1 MDDTTSSSFDVDV
14 VEIKS
19 SFDNYNNTP
28 SRTLS
33 DKLVRL
39 EADLKL
45 AYELIKE
52 KDLKCKHLEE
62 LQKKVDSEV
71 QELTEQ
77 LFQEAYKMVND
88 AEEQK
93 HKAEVL
99 LEQSQLKVITL
110 SNEVDALKSII
121 KSLQDNKT
129 SKLIQKQKNLFMS
142 TSTSSPSLSSINA
155 VENDHSHVIHII
167 DPTYHR
173 EFIQWK
179 NQGMV
184 IDEKC
189 QFLKTII
196 NEDINPCLFFENPEI
211 SAKIYKAIV
220 ANTIDIEL
228 VFDDNEIIRQCAFLK
243 VQLPCPFRIRLSP
256 EEDWKF
262 ISVLARNRVAAV
274 CDFFTYLR
282 YLIHGI
288 VKTNI
293 SSSYKEIIHLR
304 KNMMM
309 ARLGLQFESQ
319 IMNNSNKNSCEN
331 NKEFNV
337 SYV

>member
-1 MDDTTSSSFDVDV
+1 MMDENTSSSDNDII
-14 VEIKS
+14 ELKS
-19 SFDNYNNTP
+19 SSDDSDAS
-28 SRTLS
+28 SRS
-33 DKLVRL
+33 FMEKLTQL
-39 EADLKL
+39 EADLKM
-45 AYELIKE
+45 AYDLLKE
-52 KDLKCKHLEE
+52 KDSKCKHLEE
-62 LQKKVDSEV
+62 LQKNVDSEV

-77 LFQEAYKMVND
+77 LFQEAYRMVND
-88 AEEQK
+88 AEEK
-93 HKAEVL
+93 RLKAEIL
-99 LEQSQLKVITL
+99 LEQSQLKVTTL

-129 SKLIQKQKNLFMS
+129 SKLIQRQKNLFMS
-142 TSTSSPSLSSINA
+142 TSTSSPALSA
-155 VENDHSHVIHII
+155 CTATAENDHSHVIHII

-173 EFIQWK
+173 DFIQWRS
-179 NQGMV
+179 QGMLM
-184 IDEKC
+184 DEKC

-196 NEDINPCLFFENPEI
+196 NEDINPCLFFENPDMSEM
-211 SAKIYKAIV
+211 IYKAIV

-228 VFDDNEIIRQCAFLK
+228 VSDENEIIRQCAFLK
-243 VQLPCPFRIRLSP
+243 VQLPCPFRIRLNS

-282 YLIHGI
+282 YLIQGI

-319 IMNNSNKNSCEN
+319 IMNSSNNNSRGNG
-331 NKEFNV
+331 KECNV

>member
-1 MDDTTSSSFDVDV
+1 MDTDTSSPSYCDDV
-14 VEIKS
+14 VDAKKFS
-19 SFDNYNNTP
+19 NNLDISTREFP
-28 SRTLS
+28 
-33 DKLVRL
+33 DKLARL

-77 LFQEAYKMVND
+77 LFQEAYRMVND
-88 AEEQK
+88 AEEK
-93 HKAEVL
+93 RLKAELL
-99 LEQSQLKVITL
+99 LEQSQLKVTTL

-121 KSLQDNKT
+121 KSLQENKT

-142 TSTSSPSLSSINA
+142 PSTSSPSLSACNTT
-155 VENDHSHVIHII
+155 ENDHSHVIHII

-173 EFIQWK
+173 DFIQWRS
-179 NQGMV
+179 QGMV
-184 IDEKC
+184 MDEKC

-211 SAKIYKAIV
+211 STKIYKAIV

-228 VFDDNEIIRQCAFLK
+228 VSDDNEIIRQCAFLK
-243 VQLPCPFRIRLSP
+243 VQLPCPFRIRLHS
-256 EEDWKF
+256 EDDWKF

-319 IMNNSNKNSCEN
+319 IMNSSNKNSCGN